1 MNRSMLTASVTMGQ
15 LQKKIDIIGNN
26 LANSNTNGY
35 KSRETNFNDLLF
47 QQINN
52 QPNANQE
59 VGRRTPNGIRQ
70 GTGAKLSETNLRM
83 EQGGL
88 KITDRPLDIALKRP
102 NDFFELLVEENGDF
116 ATRYTRDGAFY
127 LSPYQEGENALVTGN
142 GDFVLGTNGEPIFLP
157 ENFKDVKISET
168 GEIVVTNHDNTEESV
183 GQLQL
188 VQMLRPQLLQS
199 SGENQFALPDLDQ
212 LNLVEDE
219 VYQDVSGQEGSV
231 QQRALEMS
239 NVDTATEMTELLI
252 AQRSYQFNAKSI
264 SMADQMSGLIANLR

>member
-15 LQKKIDIIGNN
+15 LQKKIDTIGHN

-70 GTGAKLSETNLRM
+70 GSGSKLSEINLRM

-88 KITDRPLDIALKRP
+88 KLTDRPLDLALKRP

-116 ATRYTRDGAFY
+116 ATRYTRDGAFF

-142 GDFVLGTNGEPIFLP
+142 GDFVLGTNGEPILLP
-157 ENFKDVKISET
+157 DNVKDIKISET
-168 GEIVVTNHDNTEESV
+168 GEIVVTNHDNTETSV

-188 VQMLRPQLLQS
+188 VQILRPQLLQS
-199 SGENQFALPDLDQ
+199 TGENQFALPDLDQ
-212 LNLVEDE
+212 LNLIEDE
-219 VYQDVSGQEGSV
+219 VYQVVSGQEGSI
-231 QQRALEMS
+231 QQKALEMS
-239 NVDTATEMTELLI
+239 NVDTATEMSELLI

-264 SMADQMSGLIANLR
+264 SIADQMSGLIANLR